1 MNDPTL
7 IGPCADYE
15 HDLVDLH
22 DGALPPEQARCVRL
36 HLEHCA
42 RCSAFDAGFAAIDA
56 RLAAEMTAPALSPD
70 FDARLR
76 ERIASLRGSP
86 DVAQLRT
93 RLEREH
99 AALVESLRSSARV
112 RAVLGAAGS
121 VATTL
126 GMLVASRHLLEQ
138 GIGLLPALSG
148 ADGHLTTLGTLAA
161 VIVAVALA
169 WSSARG
175 PVRVM
180 GWPR

>member
-22 DGALPPEQARCVRL
+22 DGDLPPERAASVRL
-36 HLEHCA
+36 HLSHCA
-42 RCSAFDAGFAAIDA
+42 RCAAWAAGFAAIDA
-56 RLAAEMTAPALSPD
+56 RLASEMTAPELAPG

-76 ERIASLRGSP
+76 ARIAALRGLP
-86 DVAQLRT
+86 DAGDPRS

-99 AALVESLRSSARV
+99 ASLVESLRSAARL

-126 GMLVASRHLLEQ
+126 GVLLASRHLIEQ
-138 GIGLLPALSG
+138 GIDLLPKLAVG
-148 ADGHLTTLGTLAA
+148 AGHATVMGTLGA
-161 VIVAVALA
+161 VIAVAALA
-169 WSSARG
+169 WSAARG
-175 PVRVM
+175 VLPLPGLRS
-180 GWPR
+180 